1 MQQHTPQNS
10 TLCIHA
16 FGDVPSPIVVGAL
29 LDRMAPACARDS
41 KQNGGDVGAV
51 DFVVSP
57 ECQGQIIYVRWTL
70 FLTCAWL
77 SLSVLFFAAAWALAR
92 KQYLQHHAGHAHVL
106 AVDGGQEGVLDDD
119 KRRPLLQGQE
129 GEEEERDGS
138 NGGRRIVL

>member
-1 MQQHTPQNS
+1 M
-10 TLCIHA
+10 
-16 FGDVPSPIVVGAL
+16 PSPIVVGAL

-41 KQNGGDVGAV
+41 RQNGGDGGSG

-57 ECQGQIIYVRWTL
+57 ECQDQIIYVRWTL

-92 KQYLQHHAGHAHVL
+92 RQYLQHHAGHAHVL
-106 AVDGGQEGVLDDD
+106 AVGGQVGVVDDD

-138 NGGRRIVL
+138 NAGRRIVL